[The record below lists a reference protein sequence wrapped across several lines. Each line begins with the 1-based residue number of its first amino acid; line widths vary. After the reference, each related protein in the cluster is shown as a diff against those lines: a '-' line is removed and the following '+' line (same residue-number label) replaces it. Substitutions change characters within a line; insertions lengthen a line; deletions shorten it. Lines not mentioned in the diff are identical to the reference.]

1 MPKHVSEPANFNELA
16 QLYMAHESARLSQ
29 AVLTRR
35 AAHLKDHLL
44 PLLGDT
50 QLYDIT
56 AMRIRQFTDTLGR
69 KGLSQAYIEQ
79 VVLSLRVCL
88 KYAVNKCW
96 LNVLPWPKHRIRE
109 DMPITLSMPTLSAYE
124 FNGLYNDLI
133 GDIRGSRAF

>member
-1 MPKHVSEPANFNELA
+1 LPNDLSEPHNFKQLA
-16 QLYMAHESARLSQ
+16 QLYMAHEAARLSQ
-29 AVLTRR
+29 AVLARR
-35 AAHLKDHLL
+35 GAHLKDHLL
-44 PLLGDT
+44 PLLGEA

-96 LNVLPWPKHRIRE
+96 LNVLPWPKHKVQAN
-109 DMPITLSMPTLSAYE
+109 MPITLAMPTLSSFE
-124 FNGLYNDLI
+124 FKDLYSDLLV
-133 GDIRGSRAF
+133 DIQGSRAF

>member
-1 MPKHVSEPANFNELA
+1 LLNDLSEPQNFKQLA
-16 QLYMAHESARLSQ
+16 QLYMAHEAARLSQ
-29 AVLTRR
+29 AVLARR
-35 AAHLKDHLL
+35 GAHFKDHLL
-44 PLLGDT
+44 PFLGES

-56 AMRIRQFTDTLGR
+56 AMRIRQFTETLGR
-69 KGLSQAYIEQ
+69 KGLSQTYIEQ

-96 LNVLPWPKHRIRE
+96 LNVLPWPKQRVQQ
-109 DMPITLSMPTLSAYE
+109 DMPITLSMPTLSAHE

>member
-1 MPKHVSEPANFNELA
+1 M
-16 QLYMAHESARLSQ
+16 
-29 AVLTRR
+29 
-35 AAHLKDHLL
+35 

-56 AMRIRQFTDTLGR
+56 AMRIRQFTDSLGR
-69 KGLSQAYIEQ
+69 KGLSQAHIEQ
-79 VVLSLRVCL
+79 VILSLRVCL

-96 LNVLPWPKHRIRE
+96 LNVLPLPKHRVQQ